1 MTQPKRADVSN
12 EPDLLDAAVNDAIA
26 ECGGDLR
33 TAVRALVA
41 DNLALQR
48 ELDFASLA
56 MSFGFSR
63 GYFARQRDARFASE
77 GRATESANI
86 GKKMK

>member
-1 MTQPKRADVSN
+1 MTQPTRADVSN
-12 EPDLLDAAVNDAIA
+12 QPDLLDAAVNDVIA

-41 DNLALQR
+41 DNMALER
-48 ELDFASLA
+48 ELSFASLA

-63 GYFARQRDARFASE
+63 GYFARQRDARAAITQGAKPTAEVSD
-77 GRATESANI
+77 S
-86 GKKMK
+86 